1 MKKYAIVFV
10 LCLAAV
16 LGIVSVLAAG
26 DEENPLISLS
36 YLTGTYQDAVN
47 TAVQEKL
54 NAAEQALWDET
65 RAKLAAAEAIPD
77 MDWAETWAE
86 SRLKS
91 GDVLWGS
98 TGLSVLVL
106 AGDVVTAYESGEV
119 VDVSTGETVP
129 SGTTLTV
136 DHRYLVTEDTIA
148 YFTVTGK
155 TAVVDYM
162 GLYGIIPSDAIDYN
176 AMADALKT
184 IHLFRGS
191 HTGFGSGYDL
201 EVDPTRLQALIMFI
215 RVLGEEESALAYTET
230 PPFTDVHP
238 GTTAAKYVGYAY
250 EKGYTNGYKDGTW
263 RPGGTTN
270 VYQYTSFL
278 LRALGHSVAGESISL
293 ALQRA
298 QEVNMLTAEEATTI
312 SAETF
317 LRAHL
322 AYLSYRSL
330 DVSDAATGLPLR
342 DVLIYK
348 GVFTAEEYA
357 TAVAQVNSSAIS

>member
-10 LCLAAV
+10 LCLLAA
-16 LGIVSVLAAG
+16 LGIVSVLAVG
-26 DEENPLISLS
+26 DADDPLISLS
-36 YLTGTYQDAVN
+36 YLTGAYQESVN
-47 TAVQEKL
+47 AAAQEKL
-54 NAAEQALWDET
+54 NAAEQVLRDET
-65 RAKLAAAEAIPD
+65 SGKLDAIGAVPGL
-77 MDWAETWAE
+77 DWADTWNE

-106 AGDVVTAYESGEV
+106 AGDVVTAYDGGEV
-119 VDVSTGETVP
+119 VDVTTGEAVP
-129 SGTTLTV
+129 SGTVLAA

-162 GLYGIIPSDAIDYN
+162 GLFGITLSDAVDYN
-176 AMADALKT
+176 AMASALKA
-184 IHLFRGS
+184 IHLFQGS

-201 EVDPTRLQALIMFI
+201 EVAPTRLQALIMFI
-215 RVLGEEESALAYTET
+215 RVLGEEDAALAYTET
-230 PPFTDVHP
+230 PPFSDIYA

-250 EKGYTNGYKDGTW
+250 SMGYTNGYKDGTW
-263 RPGGTTN
+263 RPGGATN

-278 LRALGHSVAGESISL
+278 LRALGHSTAAEGTSL

-298 QEVNMLTAEEATTI
+298 QEVGLMTANEAA
-312 SAETF
+312 SMAMEPF

-322 AYLSYRSL
+322 VYLSYYAL
-330 DVSDAATGLPLR
+330 DVPAAETGLPLR
-342 DVLIYK
+342 DVLIFK
-348 GVFTAEEYA
+348 NVFTQEEYA
-357 TAVAQVNSSAIS
+357 AAVALVNSLRGS